1 MAMPLMKILIS
12 MITLTP
18 TFNKYTLYHFSF
30 AEKKDVRRGSAP
42 MTGLIES
49 PFFPGPFSPPSFYA
63 VNRDVYSYEITS
75 TVAQEHVVVEFQDWN
90 LDPSSTFSV
99 KFQYSL

>member
-1 MAMPLMKILIS
+1 MTMPLMTILIS

-18 TFNKYTLYHFSF
+18 IFNKYTLYRYHFSF

-42 MTGLIES
+42 MIGLIVS
-49 PFFPGPFSPPSFYA
+49 FSPSSYA
-63 VNRDVYSYEITS
+63 VNRDVYSFEITS
-75 TVAQEHVVVEFQDWN
+75 TVAQEHVVVEFPDWN

-99 KFQYSL
+99 RFQYSL